1 MKKLEYFISLKY
13 LRAKKTNRFIST
25 ISVISIIGVA
35 IGIMALITVLS
46 VMNGFQNTVRQKII
60 NTGFHIYLTSYGKRS
75 IIYNY
80 NDIIKSINDNHLG
93 EIATPFFKGQ
103 VIARSTLQRIMA
115 IDFWGIE
122 KNLYKKDKEFA
133 DTLHIVKGKF
143 DLRRPNN
150 ILIGTELAKFLDVT
164 VGDKIVVISPQGG
177 KIKISGK
184 IAPIMK
190 EYRIK
195 GIFKIGYYEYDLKMA
210 FTSLQSLQTLFNKP
224 GAAWGIGIN
233 IKNIFSAS
241 SIAKKIRKLFNYQ
254 YQTFTWI
261 DLNHNLFT
269 ALKNEKTMMSLI
281 VFLII
286 IVAAFNIAST
296 LIMVIMEKKKDIAI
310 LKTMGMQSKSIS
322 KIFLLNGIFIGALGI
337 TIGTVLGLL
346 VSYNLESIFSGIE
359 TVVNFFIFKIYYP
372 AVNLVTYI
380 PVPEKFQI
388 LAKDVYYL
396 DKLPVNIL
404 LSDILFITIGAFF
417 IILIFSLFPAKQAA
431 KLKPLEI
438 IRYE

>member
-1 MKKLEYFISLKY
+1 MFISFKY
-13 LRAKKTNRFIST
+13 LRSKKNNKFISA
-25 ISVISIIGVA
+25 ISVISIVGVA

-46 VMNGFQNTVRQKII
+46 VMNGFQNTIRQKII

-80 NDIIKSINDNHLG
+80 KNIIKKIEENNLG

-122 KNLYKKDKEFA
+122 KDLYRKDKEFA
-133 DTLHIVKGKF
+133 NTLHIIKGKF
-143 DLRRPNN
+143 DLTRRNN
-150 ILIGTELAKFLDVT
+150 ILIGTELAKFLDVN
-164 VGDKIVVISPQGG
+164 VGDKIVIISPQGG
-177 KIKISGK
+177 TLKIAGK

-190 EYRIK
+190 EYK
-195 GIFKIGYYEYDLKMA
+195 VVGIYKIGYYEYDLKMA
-210 FTSLQSLQTLFNKP
+210 FTSLGSLQSLFNKP
-224 GAAWGIGIN
+224 GAAWGVGIN
-233 IKNIFSAS
+233 IKNIFQAPQV
-241 SIAKKIRKLFNYQ
+241 AKKIRKLFNYH

-269 ALKNEKTMMSLI
+269 ALKNEKSMMSLI

-310 LKTMGMQSKSIS
+310 LKTIGMKSNAIS
-322 KIFLLNGIFIGALGI
+322 NVFLLNGIFIGVTGI
-337 TIGTVLGLL
+337 LIGTVLGLI
-346 VSYNLESIFSGIE
+346 VSFNLEAIFNGIE
-359 TVVNFFIFKIYYP
+359 AAVNFFIFKIYYP
-372 AVNLVTYI
+372 VVSLITYI

-396 DKLPVNIL
+396 DKLPVDVVM
-404 LSDILFITIGAFF
+404 SDVISIIIGAFI
-417 IILIFSLFPAKQAA
+417 IILIFSIFPARQAA
-431 KLKPLEI
+431 KLEPLEI